1 MLKKLSLIIFS
12 IFSMACSNVVT
23 VKETSEKKEVIRQV
37 IITPQKEVILLGDN
51 YDYLFKE
58 KEARQVLI
66 MVDFLGIE
74 SLKSKNISEIKKTI
88 RASETGT
95 MRFQASQEFRVYKKN
110 KDDKDF
116 EEKQKIFINNLKK
129 ELEEKNIKF
138 DVKEDDREWRFYI
151 NYKMDA
157 IGKVAKLENHDKV
170 LQETSNK
177 LMDLKVDL
185 FISHTKE
192 VRKNLLENQWEI
204 LENL

>member
-12 IFSMACSNVVT
+12 IFLMACSNVVT

-185 FISHTKE
+185 FISHTKG
-192 VRKNLLENQWEI
+192 
-204 LENL
+204 